1 MVPMVVD
8 YHGTL
13 FFFIG
18 DIFYAI
24 SSEGE
29 LLLTHRVDIPEV
41 PVGPGQNLTIADG
54 PANVTGGGWYNTR
67 GAPVLYEDGTILV
80 SFGVSMPGRN
90 GELLRTGAIRVSRSG
105 AVLEAGH
112 FLWKDDP
119 SKRLGM
125 TRLAGVHSGQLALSG
140 RRRYSDSEG
149 IDYKEG
155 AFYGLNN
162 LEPLWNMELPFGHS
176 EESGRDF
183 DEIETDLAIGP
194 NERAF
199 GVTYHGVV
207 YAFDVKNKVGKPI
220 FNFHESEALSW
231 QNRPVI
237 AADGTMY
244 LAYHH
249 FPLGPGVLW
258 AMDTQKLWDE
268 PVPQR
273 LNPHEMPDPDDYEG
287 LKWRKIYSG
296 SGGWSTPVL
305 SKNGRL
311 YEAMGGIGAL
321 DPETGEQIWR
331 FGERTMASAPTILS
345 DGTIVVGQGITGR
358 IFFLKEDT
366 PNGGMADEGWPGA
379 MRDHYLSNNAAHP
392 FRWDRSGDAPYP
404 PLEDLLDEA
413 GPCWNEVG
421 WDVDTCGP
429 LPDHSDRDVPGDEDA
444 GAVDEDATSV
454 DAGGQPPSDAAGDV
468 GNDSAPEALGSRGCV
483 GCSASGAA
491 GGPGLLFWGMLF
503 GGAVF
508 WRLLARRLA
517 NPISPL

>member
-1 MVPMVVD
+1 
-8 YHGTL
+8 
-13 FFFIG
+13 
-18 DIFYAI
+18 
-24 SSEGE
+24 
-29 LLLTHRVDIPEV
+29 
-41 PVGPGQNLTIADG
+41 
-54 PANVTGGGWYNTR
+54 
-67 GAPVLYEDGTILV
+67 
-80 SFGVSMPGRN
+80 
-90 GELLRTGAIRVSRSG
+90 
-105 AVLEAGH
+105 
-112 FLWKDDP
+112 
-119 SKRLGM
+119 
-125 TRLAGVHSGQLALSG
+125 
-140 RRRYSDSEG
+140 
-149 IDYKEG
+149 
-155 AFYGLNN
+155 
-162 LEPLWNMELPFGHS
+162 MELPFGHS